1 MKDPVNI
8 ALIGSG
14 FWGRNL
20 ARVFYELDA
29 LKMVCD
35 LSKTVCQEMKSKY
48 PRINTTN
55 SFSDALDSP
64 DIHAI
69 AIATPAEHHFSMA
82 KSVLLA
88 GKHVFVEKPMAMTV
102 PEGEEL
108 LELSQQTGKVLFVGH
123 ILHYHP
129 AIVTIKAMLAEGAL
143 GRLQYIYSNRLNLG
157 KFRREE
163 NILWSF
169 APHDISVIT
178 SLVNEEP
185 TKVKAFGTNILHPQI
200 SDTTMTHLE
209 FPSGIGAHIFVSWLH
224 PYKEQKLIVV
234 GDRKMVVFDD
244 IQPIESKLTIYPH
257 NIKWQDGI
265 PVPEKKQGVTVDLT
279 NLWAEPLMQECQAFL
294 DAVAH
299 GTAFCTD
306 GKEGLRVLKIL
317 DRAQKGLDN
326 FSPASHGNYFIH
338 ESSSVEDNCSI
349 GKDSKIW
356 NYSRILKGSTL
367 GEKVNIG
374 QNVVIGP
381 NGSIGNNVKIQN
393 NISVYEGVVLEDN
406 VFCGPSCVFTN
417 VINPRSAIPRKS
429 ELQTTLVREGATIG
443 ANATILCGIT
453 IGKYAFIGAG
463 SVVTKDVPD
472 YALVTGNPAQIR
484 AWICA
489 CGNKLDAEFRCTACN
504 KTFPISD
511 MQSATPPI
519 KNPVMVKPS

>member
-1 MKDPVNI
+1 
-8 ALIGSG
+8 
-14 FWGRNL
+14 
-20 ARVFYELDA
+20 
-29 LKMVCD
+29 
-35 LSKTVCQEMKSKY
+35 
-48 PRINTTN
+48 
-55 SFSDALDSP
+55 
-64 DIHAI
+64 
-69 AIATPAEHHFSMA
+69 
-82 KSVLLA
+82 
-88 GKHVFVEKPMAMTV
+88 
-102 PEGEEL
+102 
-108 LELSQQTGKVLFVGH
+108 
-123 ILHYHP
+123 
-129 AIVTIKAMLAEGAL
+129 
-143 GRLQYIYSNRLNLG
+143 
-157 KFRREE
+157 
-163 NILWSF
+163 
-169 APHDISVIT
+169 
-178 SLVNEEP
+178 
-185 TKVKAFGTNILHPQI
+185 
-200 SDTTMTHLE
+200 
-209 FPSGIGAHIFVSWLH
+209 
-224 PYKEQKLIVV
+224 VV

-265 PVPEKKQGVTVDLT
+265 PVPEKKQGVPVDLT
-279 NLWAEPLMQECQAFL
+279 NIWAEPLIQECQAFI
-294 DAVAH
+294 DAVDH
-299 GTAFCTD
+299 GKAFCTD

-326 FSPASHGNYFIH
+326 FSPTNHENYFIH

-356 NYSRILKGSTL
+356 NFSRILKGSTL

-472 YALVTGNPAQIR
+472 YALVTGNPAEIR

-489 CGNKLDAEFRCTACN
+489 CGNKLDEEFRCTACN

-511 MQSATPPI
+511 MQSATPPL
-519 KNPVMVKPS
+519 KNPVLVKPS